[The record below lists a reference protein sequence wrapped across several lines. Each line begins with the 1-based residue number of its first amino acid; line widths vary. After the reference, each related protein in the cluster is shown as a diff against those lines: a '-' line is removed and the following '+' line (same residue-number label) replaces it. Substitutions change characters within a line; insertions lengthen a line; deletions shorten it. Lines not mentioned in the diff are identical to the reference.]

1 MATKKRPKK
10 PARKIDEH
18 AIRERLEARPHEVV
32 KRDMDRSMGLPVEP
46 AVIDED
52 ASSGVFAHRFR
63 KFLEDATAQMGG
75 VRGAKQEI
83 ARKLE
88 ITPEHLSRIAAGARA
103 PSIELAR
110 RAGAAFG
117 FDAELYFFASRTTPE
132 LSFSDFHP
140 GSAEDAMAIAR
151 RVMLAMAEP
160 GAVNPGDVLALA
172 SAVLR
177 LPLVQM
183 ARKVAA
189 TDPTDPHLSLYGSR
203 LAIELV
209 HFNPRQS

>member
-1 MATKKRPKK
+1 MATKKRTGK
-10 PARKIDEH
+10 PRSKTDER
-18 AIRERLEARPHEVV
+18 AIRQHAEARPDNVV
-32 KRDMDRSMGLPVEP
+32 LRDMDRSMGLPLEP
-46 AVIDED
+46 AVVEAD
-52 ASSGVFAHRFR
+52 AASAVFSHRFR

-88 ITPEHLSRIAAGARA
+88 ITPEHLSRIAAGTRA

-140 GSAEDAMAIAR
+140 GSAEDAMAIAL
-151 RVMLAMAEP
+151 RVMGADP
-160 GAVNPGDVLALA
+160 GKVSSGDVLALA

-183 ARKVAA
+183 ARKVASSA
-189 TDPTDPHLSLYGSR
+189 PDDPHLPLYGSR
-203 LAIELV
+203 LAVELV
-209 HFNPRQS
+209 YFNPRQT